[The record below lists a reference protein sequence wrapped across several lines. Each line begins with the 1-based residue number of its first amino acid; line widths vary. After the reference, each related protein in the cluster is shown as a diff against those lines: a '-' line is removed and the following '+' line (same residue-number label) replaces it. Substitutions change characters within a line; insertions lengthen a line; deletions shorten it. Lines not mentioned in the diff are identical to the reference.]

1 MVLKIL
7 QYPNTVL
14 KQKSQPVIDFNKD
27 ITDLI
32 ENMIHTCKK
41 TTNCVGLAAI
51 QIGIPLRISVIKEG
65 KKFIHII
72 NPKIHEESSEFTG
85 EWEGCMSIGTNENQL
100 FSKIRRDNKI
110 KVSYFN
116 KHGEEMIRT
125 VEGFLAHAF
134 QHEIDHMEGI
144 LFLSHVKNPMLIW
157 KDKDLNE
164 YIKKHN
170 QLPT

>member
-7 QYPNTVL
+7 QYPNPIL
-14 KQKSQPVIDFNKD
+14 QQKSQPVLDFNKD
-27 ITDLI
+27 IAILI
-32 ENMIHTCKK
+32 DNMIHTCKK
-41 TTNCVGLAAI
+41 TSNCVGLAAI
-51 QIGIPLRISVIKEG
+51 QIGVPLRISVIKDE
-65 KKFIHII
+65 KKFFHII
-72 NPKIHEESSEFTG
+72 NPVILHESKKTGG

-100 FSKIRRDNKI
+100 FSKVDRDNEI
-110 KVSYFN
+110 EVSYFN
-116 KHGEEMIRT
+116 KHGEEIVRP
-125 VEGFLAHAF
+125 VHGFLAHAF

-144 LFLSHVKNPMLIW
+144 LFLSHVKDPMNIW